1 MCCILSNRLMS
12 TPAVKAAN
20 RAEALRL
27 AAELK
32 QIKMERQ
39 FLNADAD
46 KMEEEK
52 FRGLA
57 TGIVRSTKEKQV
69 RDRDA
74 DRN

>member
-1 MCCILSNRLMS
+1 M
-12 TPAVKAAN
+12 
-20 RAEALRL
+20 
-27 AAELK
+27 K

-46 KMEEEK
+46 KLEEEK

-69 RDRDA
+69 RDRAGGIDCA
-74 DRN
+74 KCGNGCRDN